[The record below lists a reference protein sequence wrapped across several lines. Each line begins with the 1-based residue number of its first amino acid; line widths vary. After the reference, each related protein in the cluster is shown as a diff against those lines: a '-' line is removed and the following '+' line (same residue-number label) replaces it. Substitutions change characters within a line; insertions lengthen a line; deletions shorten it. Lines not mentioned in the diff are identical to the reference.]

1 MCVGWRYVSEYVEY
15 LRRHGIDPDRKYTVS
30 IEVSELELN
39 ALEDLLFTNLS
50 PAEQK
55 VVEDIVRGLWQKL
68 VSAVDRSG

>member
-1 MCVGWRYVSEYVEY
+1 MSWCSVGEYAEY
-15 LRRHGIDPDRKYTVS
+15 LKKYGIDPDKKYVVTV
-30 IEVSELELN
+30 EVTELELN

-50 PAEQK
+50 PTEQK